1 MAVTINASTS
11 NGLIQTAD
19 TSGVLTLQS
28 NGTTVLTVNSANFT
42 QSNIALGTAA
52 AGAYEYNGYSPYF
65 TPFGTSRGAMP
76 AYQYYSLNSTVA
88 GANATGA
95 QSIFGLTN
103 GFTLAG
109 STIYEFETV
118 FTLSRTAGTTS
129 HNITIGFGGTAT
141 LNDIGFAL
149 YGNGGAAATSP
160 LNNVTTSSNAYAFS
174 TNASIQTVTSC
185 VTATT
190 AVLYSIKGTVSVNA
204 AGTFLPQYTL
214 SAAPGGA
221 YTTQIGSYF
230 KIAPLAASGANVS
243 IGNVS

>member
-1 MAVTINASTS
+1 MAVTLNASTS
-11 NGLIQTAD
+11 SGFIQTAD
-19 TSGVLTLQS
+19 TSGIVQLQS
-28 NGTTVLTVNSANFT
+28 NGTTVLTVNPANFT
-42 QSNIALGTAA
+42 QSSIALGTAA

-65 TPFGTSRGAMP
+65 TPFGTSRGTMQ
-76 AYQYYSLNSTVA
+76 AYQYYSLNTAYA
-88 GANATGA
+88 GANVSTA

-109 STIYEFETV
+109 STIYEFETS
-118 FTLSRTAGTTS
+118 FTLIKTAGTTS
-129 HNITIGFGGTAT
+129 AYILFGFGGTAT
-141 LNDIGFAL
+141 INNIGYESIGNLYASGVGASLANGFINFGSSTSATQVTLASATAL
-149 YGNGGAAATSP
+149 
-160 LNNVTTSSNAYAFS
+160 
-174 TNASIQTVTSC
+174 
-185 VTATT
+185 VTAPI
-190 AVLYSIKGTVSVNA
+190 VVKGTVSINA